1 VSLLSLPER
10 EANKR
15 VNSDA
20 KQEVK
25 KEQSFA
31 EQHNAVAKDR
41 RGDGVN
47 HSKAP
52 GGPTKTARGAG
63 VGTHLGVH
71 RTTPHSVGEDR
82 SLG

>member
-1 VSLLSLPER
+1 MRPRSVSLLSLPGG

-15 VNSDA
+15 VNRDA

-41 RGDGVN
+41 GD
-47 HSKAP
+47 
-52 GGPTKTARGAG
+52 
-63 VGTHLGVH
+63 
-71 RTTPHSVGEDR
+71 D
-82 SLG
+82 